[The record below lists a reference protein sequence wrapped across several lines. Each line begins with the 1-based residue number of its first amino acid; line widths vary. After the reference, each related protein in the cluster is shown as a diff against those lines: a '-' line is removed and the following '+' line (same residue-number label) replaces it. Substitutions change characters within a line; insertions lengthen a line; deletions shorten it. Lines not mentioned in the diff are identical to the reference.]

1 MFLILDKEMD
11 ALLKTAYDAGVT
23 AALYDEGYDIGARE
37 KAIAPMIEQLKSR
50 TVVIDVKVPAKRNKK
65 S

>member
-1 MFLILDKEMD
+1 MYLLLDKEME

-23 AALYDEGYDIGARE
+23 AALYEDGYDIGARE
-37 KAIAPMIEQLKSR
+37 KAIAPIIEQLKSR
-50 TVVIDVKVPAKRNKK
+50 TVVIDVKVPPKRNKK